1 MHKRLLIL
9 GTRGVPARHGGF
21 ETFAEELSTYL
32 VQKGWR
38 VTVYCQEDWNRT
50 VPYETFWG
58 RVRRVHIPVKQKG
71 ALGTI
76 IFDLKVALHARKQP
90 SLGLTLGYNTAIF
103 NVLQRLR
110 GKSNLFNMDGI
121 EYARAK
127 WGPLAKLWLM
137 VNERIACWT
146 GSHLIAD
153 HPLIKKHLAQR
164 TKEDHITMIPY
175 GADVID
181 DASTAPLEQFDLTA
195 GKYSTVIARPEPEN
209 SLLEIV
215 QGFSQQARG
224 HTLVVLGHF
233 DETNPYHQA
242 VQAAASSE
250 VKFVGAIYDKP
261 TLRSLRYHSYL
272 YVHGHQVGGTNPSLV
287 EALGAGNAVLA
298 HDNGFNRWVTG
309 NEAAVFFHDAASCD
323 AQFSTLLAKPDLAL
337 AMKKAARLRHAEQFT
352 WEQVL
357 KEYEQLLIDHNP
369 YQPEPANWERFLDQP

>member
-137 VNERIACWT
+137 INERIACWT

-181 DASTAPLEQFDLTA
+181 DASTAPLKPFDLEA

-233 DETNPYHQA
+233 DAANPYHQE
-242 VQAAASSE
+242 VLAAASNE

-309 NEAAVFFHDAASCD
+309 DDAAIFFHDAASCD
-323 AQFSTLLAKPDLAL
+323 AQFSALLAKPDQAL

-352 WEQVL
+352 WEQIL
-357 KEYEQLLIDHNP
+357 NEYEQLLTAHNP
-369 YQPEPANWERFLDQP
+369 YQPDPANWERFLDEP